1 MEYFIGSVL
10 TLATV
15 SVCNIL
21 LFKNKNKNKKVS
33 LEVQFRQSRLHE
45 LLKPVEAIRYLVE
58 AIGKPPTPTQ
68 SRKHQASQHVKVV
81 MSETEA
87 YWVANNI
94 FYVADVKDNLIVQET
109 TREVDTMV
117 MDEVQLKKIIE
128 IVEMLG
134 DINDSS
140 GPRGKGI

>member
-15 SVCNIL
+15 SICNIL
-21 LFKNKNKNKKVS
+21 LFKNKKKKVK
-33 LEVQFRQSRLHE
+33 LEVQFRQSQLNE
-45 LLKPVEAIRYLVE
+45 LLKPIKAIEELVR
-58 AIGKPPTPTQ
+58 AIAKPPAPTQ
-68 SRKHQASQHVKVV
+68 SRNHQASQHVRVI

-87 YWVANNI
+87 YWIANNI
-94 FYVADVKDNLIVQET
+94 FYVADVKDSLIVQET
-109 TREVDTMV
+109 TREVDTMA
-117 MDEVQLKKIIE
+117 MDDVQLKKIIE

-134 DINDSS
+134 DTNDSS

>member
-1 MEYFIGSVL
+1 MEYFVGSIL

-21 LFKNKNKNKKVS
+21 LFKNKKKRVN
-33 LEVQFRQSRLHE
+33 LEVQFRQSRLNE
-45 LLKPVEAIRYLVE
+45 LLKPIKAIEDLVR
-58 AIGKPPTPTQ
+58 AITKPPSPTQ
-68 SRKHQASQHVKVV
+68 SRNHQASQHVRVI

-87 YWVANNI
+87 YWIANNT
-94 FYVADVKDNLIVQET
+94 FYVADVKDSLIVQET
-109 TREVDTMV
+109 TREVDTMS
-117 MDEVQLKKIIE
+117 MDDVQLKKIIE

-134 DINDSS
+134 DTNDSS